1 MENDSA
7 QNSNLIL
14 QTLLKIQNS
23 ITKLNEDIIN
33 IRNETNKNKENI
45 DKLKGKINNTGIESV
60 LNKKEYIKNKL
71 NINEEQNNLAK
82 TQIISQTEFNLKTD
96 KTLGLNKTQIIN
108 KNSSNKLKEQISEDN
123 KEDEISSN
131 IALKHERGK
140 NRNDIKKSKNKKNKK
155 YNKNNK
161 SDLRKSLQFLEIII
175 DKQKW
180 KYSIKFFDESKTT
193 VYYNCIDSKCQA
205 TGIYNLNDKNII
217 NHNNNT
223 NGIFNLTKEHNLT
236 FNEHNYNKIDSI
248 KKDIEELPL
257 SRIKKKLENYYYLYD
272 FIKAYAILN
281 SENNFTMISLQKEI
295 ESKYGKLN
303 INFDTI
309 KKDDIN
315 KKTKLY
321 KKKHNIGDEQNID
334 MEKIYNINNIIR
346 SAYNSIRILKEF
358 KNNFNENIMNL
369 KINEENITTKLKV
382 NFIRKNKTFEKDI
395 FILMTNELKN
405 NLISEDNTQYFAD
418 CTYYAIPPNKSKY
431 KLFLIL
437 GL

>member
-1 MENDSA
+1 M
-7 QNSNLIL
+7 
-14 QTLLKIQNS
+14 
-23 ITKLNEDIIN
+23 
-33 IRNETNKNKENI
+33 
-45 DKLKGKINNTGIESV
+45 
-60 LNKKEYIKNKL
+60 
-71 NINEEQNNLAK
+71 
-82 TQIISQTEFNLKTD
+82 
-96 KTLGLNKTQIIN
+96 
-108 KNSSNKLKEQISEDN
+108 
-123 KEDEISSN
+123 
-131 IALKHERGK
+131 
-140 NRNDIKKSKNKKNKK
+140 
-155 YNKNNK
+155 
-161 SDLRKSLQFLEIII
+161 
-175 DKQKW
+175 
-180 KYSIKFFDESKTT
+180 
-193 VYYNCIDSKCQA
+193 
-205 TGIYNLNDKNII
+205 
-217 NHNNNT
+217 
-223 NGIFNLTKEHNLT
+223 
-236 FNEHNYNKIDSI
+236 
-248 KKDIEELPL
+248 PL

-303 INFDTI
+303 IKFDTI
-309 KKDDIN
+309 KKEDIN

-382 NFIRKNKTFEKDI
+382 NLIRKNKTFEKDI
-395 FILMTNELKN
+395 FILMTNELDN

-437 GL
+437 AFNKKNKNLYYVIYR